1 MFNTAD
7 LSLTLIWMVDY
18 ASMLCNA
25 DMFELAV
32 NLLPG
37 ELKVV

>member
-7 LSLTLIWMVDY
+7 ISLTLIWMADHAY
-18 ASMLCNA
+18 MLHNA
-25 DMFELAV
+25 GKFELAV